1 MKKIYTHKGI
11 KYELEEIQG
20 FYNCF
25 VYAEGDSTPLFQTKY
40 FASAEKA
47 ISEAINFI
55 EDYHAYIET
64 KRKKKRT
71 LSRKPKKDKTKKQ
84 RTEIK
89 EKGRITP
96 TSKPN
101 GEKSRTH
108 IPKPQQEEIVP
119 QPSMFKEEKSMT
131 PPSMLNEEKNKTQ
144 SLKPQDSKRNRI
156 AGILQALL
164 ILGAFLLIITIVA
177 YGYSEYLVSR
187 PRQVTP
193 EATRTGVPG
202 VGVSLPSPRETIV
215 LPQVSQSQTPTP
227 AVTPTLTITITT
239 TSTITATSTFF
250 TTQPS
255 KTPRNT
261 SRPTNPP
268 IQTNTPSPTNTFTPA
283 PTMTPTL
290 SPAPTTGP
298 PPPPWATPETPT
310 PTPGT

>member
-1 MKKIYTHKGI
+1 
-11 KYELEEIQG
+11 
-20 FYNCF
+20 
-25 VYAEGDSTPLFQTKY
+25 
-40 FASAEKA
+40 
-47 ISEAINFI
+47 
-55 EDYHAYIET
+55 
-64 KRKKKRT
+64 
-71 LSRKPKKDKTKKQ
+71 
-84 RTEIK
+84 
-89 EKGRITP
+89 
-96 TSKPN
+96 
-101 GEKSRTH
+101 
-108 IPKPQQEEIVP
+108 
-119 QPSMFKEEKSMT
+119 MT

-227 AVTPTLTITITT
+227 AVTPTLT
-239 TSTITATSTFF
+239 STITATSTFF

-268 IQTNTPSPTNTFTPA
+268 IQTNTPGPTSTFTPA
-283 PTMTPTL
+283 PTMTQTLTPAPTL
-290 SPAPTTGP
+290 SP
-298 PPPPWATPETPT
+298 PPPPWATPETPS
-310 PTPGT
+310 PTP

>member
-1 MKKIYTHKGI
+1 MNKTYTHKGI
-11 KYELEEIQG
+11 NFELEEIQG

-25 VYAEGDSTPLFQTKY
+25 VFAEGDSTPLFQTKY

-47 ISEAINFI
+47 ISEAVNFI
-55 EDYHAYIET
+55 EDYHAYTEA

-71 LSRKPKKDKTKKQ
+71 RSRKPKKDKTKKR

-96 TSKPN
+96 TSKPKD
-101 GEKSRTH
+101 EKSRTH
-108 IPKPQQEEIVP
+108 TPKH
-119 QPSMFKEEKSMT
+119 
-131 PPSMLNEEKNKTQ
+131 
-144 SLKPQDSKRNRI
+144 QDSKRNRI